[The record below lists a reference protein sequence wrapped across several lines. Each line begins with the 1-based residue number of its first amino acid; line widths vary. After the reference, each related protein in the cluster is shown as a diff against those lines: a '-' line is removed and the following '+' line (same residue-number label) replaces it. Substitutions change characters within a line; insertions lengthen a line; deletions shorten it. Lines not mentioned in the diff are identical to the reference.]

1 MAMKTARLQVLTTP
15 AFRDRL
21 RRDAKKAGISVAE
34 LVRTRCE
41 GAPLAGAP
49 RDGASSNRKAR
60 EEEQVVAELAAQL
73 RKEVRKAQ
81 SSLRSSLAEANAML
95 EELKT
100 QRERR
105 RSAGNA

>member
-1 MAMKTARLQVLTTP
+1 MKTARLQVLTTP

-21 RRDAKKAGISVAE
+21 RREAKRAGVSVAE

-41 GAPLAGAP
+41 SASSDGGPSN
-49 RDGASSNRKAR
+49 GASR
-60 EEEQVVAELAAQL
+60 EEEQLVAELAAQL
-73 RKEVRKAQ
+73 RKGVRKAQ

-105 RSAGNA
+105 KSAEHA

>member
-1 MAMKTARLQVLTTP
+1 VLTTP

-21 RRDAKKAGISVAE
+21 RKEAKKAGVSVAE

-41 GAPLAGAP
+41 GLSA
-49 RDGASSNRKAR
+49 

-73 RKEVRKAQ
+73 RKEVRRAQ
-81 SSLRSSLAEANAML
+81 LSLRNSLAEANAML
-95 EELKT
+95 EEVRA

-105 RSAGNA
+105 RSVEQV

>member
-1 MAMKTARLQVLTTP
+1 MKTARLQLLTTP

-21 RRDAKKAGISVAE
+21 RKEAKKAGVSVAE

-41 GAPLAGAP
+41 G
-49 RDGASSNRKAR
+49 SSD
-60 EEEQVVAELAAQL
+60 EEEQLVAELAAQL
-73 RKEVRKAQ
+73 RKEVRRAQ

-95 EELKT
+95 EELRA

-105 RSAGNA
+105 RSAERV

>member
-1 MAMKTARLQVLTTP
+1 MKTARLQLLTTP

-21 RRDAKKAGISVAE
+21 RKEAKKAGVSVAE

-41 GAPLAGAP
+41 G
-49 RDGASSNRKAR
+49 SSD
-60 EEEQVVAELAAQL
+60 EEEQLVAELAAQL
-73 RKEVRKAQ
+73 RKEVRRAQ

-95 EELKT
+95 EDLRA

-105 RSAGNA
+105 RSAERA

>member
-1 MAMKTARLQVLTTP
+1 MKTARMQILTTP

-21 RRDAKKAGISVAE
+21 RKEAKKAGVSVAE

-41 GAPLAGAP
+41 GTAA
-49 RDGASSNRKAR
+49 

-73 RKEVRKAQ
+73 RKQVREAQ
-81 SSLRSSLAEANAML
+81 SSLRSSLAGANAML

-105 RSAGNA
+105 KSAEHA

>member
-1 MAMKTARLQVLTTP
+1 MKTARLQVLTTP

-21 RRDAKKAGISVAE
+21 RKEAKKAGVSVAE

-41 GAPLAGAP
+41 G
-49 RDGASSNRKAR
+49 SSA

-73 RKEVRKAQ
+73 RKEVRRAQ
-81 SSLRSSLAEANAML
+81 SSLRNSLAEANAML
-95 EELKT
+95 EELRE

-105 RSAGNA
+105 RSAELA

>member
-1 MAMKTARLQVLTTP
+1 MKTARLQLLTTP

-21 RRDAKKAGISVAE
+21 RREAKKAGVSVAE

-41 GAPLAGAP
+41 G
-49 RDGASSNRKAR
+49 SSD
-60 EEEQVVAELAAQL
+60 EEEQLVAELAAQL
-73 RKEVRKAQ
+73 RKEVRRAQ

-95 EELKT
+95 DELRA

-105 RSAGNA
+105 RPAELV

>member
-1 MAMKTARLQVLTTP
+1 MKTARLQVLTTP
-15 AFRDRL
+15 SFRDRL
-21 RRDAKKAGISVAE
+21 RREAKKAGISMAE

-41 GAPLAGAP
+41 GASS
-49 RDGASSNRKAR
+49 DGASSNGASR

-105 RSAGNA
+105 RSAEHA

>member
-1 MAMKTARLQVLTTP
+1 MKTARLQLLTTP

-21 RRDAKKAGISVAE
+21 RREAKKAGVSVAE

-41 GAPLAGAP
+41 G
-49 RDGASSNRKAR
+49 SSD
-60 EEEQVVAELAAQL
+60 EEEQLVAELAAQL
-73 RKEVRKAQ
+73 RKEVRRAQ

-95 EELKT
+95 EELRA

-105 RSAGNA
+105 RPAERV

>member
-1 MAMKTARLQVLTTP
+1 MKTARLQVLTTP

-21 RRDAKKAGISVAE
+21 RREAKKAGVSVAE

-41 GAPLAGAP
+41 GAPSAGAS
-49 RDGASSNRKAR
+49 RDAASSNRKSR

-73 RKEVRKAQ
+73 RKEVRKAR

-95 EELKT
+95 AELKT

-105 RSAGNA
+105 RSAEHP

>member
-1 MAMKTARLQVLTTP
+1 MKTARLQLLTTP

-21 RRDAKKAGISVAE
+21 RREAKKAGVSVAE

-41 GAPLAGAP
+41 G
-49 RDGASSNRKAR
+49 SSD
-60 EEEQVVAELAAQL
+60 EEEQLVAELAAQL
-73 RKEVRKAQ
+73 RKEVRRAQ

-95 EELKT
+95 EELRA

-105 RSAGNA
+105 RSAERV

>member
-1 MAMKTARLQVLTTP
+1 MKTARLQVLTTP
-15 AFRDRL
+15 AFRNRL
-21 RRDAKKAGISVAE
+21 RKEAKKAGISVAE

-41 GAPLAGAP
+41 GAPSAAAS
-49 RDGASSNRKAR
+49 RDASDSNRKSR

-95 EELKT
+95 EELRT

-105 RSAGNA
+105 KSAEHP

>member
-21 RRDAKKAGISVAE
+21 RKEAKKAGVSVAE
-34 LVRTRCE
+34 LVRARCE
-41 GAPLAGAP
+41 GTAA
-49 RDGASSNRKAR
+49 
-60 EEEQVVAELAAQL
+60 EEEQVVAELTAQL

-81 SSLRSSLAEANAML
+81 SSLRNSLTEANAML
-95 EELKT
+95 DELRT

-105 RSAGNA
+105 RSAEHA

>member
-1 MAMKTARLQVLTTP
+1 MKTARLQLLTTP

-21 RRDAKKAGISVAE
+21 RKEAKKAGVSVAE

-41 GAPLAGAP
+41 G
-49 RDGASSNRKAR
+49 SSD
-60 EEEQVVAELAAQL
+60 EEEQLVAELAAQL
-73 RKEVRKAQ
+73 RKEVRRAQ

-95 EELKT
+95 DELRA

-105 RSAGNA
+105 RSAERV

>member
-1 MAMKTARLQVLTTP
+1 MKTARLQVLTTP

-21 RRDAKKAGISVAE
+21 RKEAKKAGVSVAE

-41 GAPLAGAP
+41 GASA
-49 RDGASSNRKAR
+49 

-73 RKEVRKAQ
+73 RKEVRRAQ

-95 EELKT
+95 EELRT

-105 RSAGNA
+105 RSAEHA